1 MTERRSDGVN
11 RLFIVSPSLRPS
23 VASSRCPSVD
33 SFARRKVTSN
43 YRNYDRFFHILEVE
57 NLPDRSYSEERFW
70 FLRRPVQFLADV
82 VVLCGA
88 FFLAYLPALNI
99 QLGDFY
105 FDAAITQLPFV
116 VLVQFS
122 SLFLVGA
129 YSIIWRY
136 VSIEDIKAFLK
147 AALISSIILLAV
159 RFLLTFTQFDR
170 WQVPISV
177 ILIDTALAFGG
188 LLGLRILRRFFYEI
202 SEKRS
207 FTKTK
212 RRIKR
217 KSALLVGAGRIG
229 SLAVKDVVGRADAE
243 LDIKGFVDD
252 DRRKKGGSVNGVKV
266 LGTTDDLAR
275 LVDELNVEQV
285 VIAIDQAQGK
295 EIRRILDIC
304 REIPVKAR
312 MLPSP
317 HEIMHGRVQISRVRN
332 VEIEDLLGR
341 EPVELDNENLH
352 EFLSGKTVMVTGA
365 GGSIGAEL
373 VRQIAEFK
381 PKLLVLVERAEFML
395 FQIERELSKDFAE
408 TNFVP
413 LIADVCDEPRMREI
427 FGEYKPQVVFHAAA
441 HKHVPL
447 METNPAEAIKNNVL
461 GTKLLGELAGEFKVK
476 DFVLI
481 STDKAVNP
489 TSVMGAS
496 KRIAE
501 IVLQNLNNI
510 YETNFMAV
518 RFGNVLGSAGSVV
531 PIFREQIRKG
541 EAITVTDKEMT
552 RYFMTIPEASALVLQ
567 AGALGEGGEI
577 FILDMGEP
585 VKILDLAEDMIRLSG
600 LQPYED
606 IDITFSGIRP
616 GEKLFEE
623 LEITG
628 ENLLKTKHPK
638 IFIGKIATYSG
649 EEVGE
654 IVENFGQAVREN
666 DKAKIRQLFNHFLPE
681 ATIEE
686 IKPPQIIE
694 TEPKEKSAVA
704 LGTQQKDSLAQV

>member
-1 MTERRSDGVN
+1 M
-11 RLFIVSPSLRPS
+11 
-23 VASSRCPSVD
+23 
-33 SFARRKVTSN
+33 
-43 YRNYDRFFHILEVE
+43 
-57 NLPDRSYSEERFW
+57 
-70 FLRRPVQFLADV
+70 RRPVQFISDV
-82 VVLCGA
+82 VVLCAA
-88 FFLAYLPALNI
+88 FFIAYLPGLNV

-116 VLVQFS
+116 VFIQFS

-147 AALISSIILLAV
+147 AAVISSVILLSV
-159 RFLLTFTQFDR
+159 RFLLTFTQFNR
-170 WQVPISV
+170 WQVPVSV

-188 LLGLRILRRFFYEI
+188 RLGLRILRRFAYEFG
-202 SEKRS
+202 EKRT

-212 RRIKR
+212 KRIKR

-229 SLAVKDVVGRADAE
+229 SLAVKDVMGRADAE

-252 DRRKKGGSVNGVKV
+252 DRNKKGGSVNGVKV
-266 LGTTDDLAR
+266 LGTTNDLAR
-275 LVDELNVEQV
+275 LVDELNIEQV

-295 EIRRILDIC
+295 EVRRILDVC

-317 HEIMHGRVQISRVRN
+317 HEIMHGRVQVSRIRD

-341 EPVELDNENLH
+341 EPVELDDENLH
-352 EFLSGKTVMVTGA
+352 EFLSDKTVLVTGA
-365 GGSIGAEL
+365 GGSIGSEL
-373 VRQIAEFK
+373 VRQIAEFD
-381 PKLLVLVERAEFML
+381 PKLLILVERAEYMM
-395 FQIERELSKDFAE
+395 FQIERELTKDYEE
-408 TNFVP
+408 TNFLP

-427 FGEYKPQVVFHAAA
+427 FGEYEPQVVFHAAA

-447 METNPAEAIKNNVL
+447 MEINPAEAIKNNAL
-461 GTKLLGELAGEFKVK
+461 GTKLLGEIAGEFNVK

-510 YETNFMAV
+510 YETRFMAV

-541 EAITVTDKEMT
+541 EAITVTDAEMT

-567 AGALGEGGEI
+567 AGALGTGGEI

-600 LQPYED
+600 LEPYED

-628 ENLLKTKHPK
+628 EDLLKTKHPK

-654 IVENFGQAVREN
+654 IVSGFSQAVREN
-666 DKAKIRQLFNHFLPE
+666 DKAKIRRLFNHFLPE
-681 ATIEE
+681 AKITETTSAE
-686 IKPPQIIE
+686 IIE
-694 TEPKEKSAVA
+694 IEPKNEKFLTQPSN
-704 LGTQQKDSLAQV
+704 LGLAEK

>member
-1 MTERRSDGVN
+1 MIQLFSHTVA
-11 RLFIVSPSLRPS
+11 RLLLPPPISLPF
-23 VASSRCPSVD
+23 D
-33 SFARRKVTSN
+33 SFALLNVTSDYRYYTCLFHNRKVKKLAGKN
-43 YRNYDRFFHILEVE
+43 AIVE
-57 NLPDRSYSEERFW
+57 HFW

-88 FFLAYLPALNI
+88 FFLAYLPTLNI
-99 QLGDFY
+99 TLGDFY
-105 FDAAITQLPFV
+105 FDAALNQLPFV
-116 VLVQFS
+116 VFVQFS

-136 VSIEDIKAFLK
+136 VSFEDIKVFLK
-147 AALISSIILLAV
+147 AALISIVILLAV
-159 RFLLTFTQFDR
+159 RFSLTFTQFDR

-177 ILIDTALAFGG
+177 ILIDAALAFGG
-188 LLGLRILRRFFYEI
+188 LLGLRILRRSAYEI
-202 SEKRS
+202 VEKRN
-207 FTKTK
+207 FTGVK

-229 SLAVKDVVGRADAE
+229 SLAVKDVSGRADAE

-275 LVDELNVEQV
+275 LVDELHVEQV
-285 VIAIDQAQGK
+285 VIAIDGAQGK
-295 EIRRILDIC
+295 EIRRILNIC

-312 MLPSP
+312 ILPSL
-317 HEIMHGRVQISRVRN
+317 HEIMHGRVQVSRIRD

-341 EPVELDNENLH
+341 ETVQLDNENLH
-352 EFLSGKTVMVTGA
+352 EFLGSKTVMVTGA

-373 VRQIAEFK
+373 VRQIAEFN
-381 PKLLVLVERAEFML
+381 PKLLVLIERAEFML
-395 FQIERELSKDFAE
+395 FNIERELVKDFPE

-413 LIADVCDEPRMREI
+413 LIADIGDEPRMREI
-427 FGEYKPQVVFHAAA
+427 FTEFSPLVIFHAAA

-447 METNPAEAIKNNVL
+447 MEINPTEAIKNNVFA
-461 GTKLLGELAGEFKVK
+461 TKIIGELAGEFKVK

-501 IVLQNLNNI
+501 IVLQSLNQK
-510 YETNFMAV
+510 YETRFMAV

-552 RYFMTIPEASALVLQ
+552 RYFMTIPEASQLVLQ

-577 FILDMGEP
+577 FILNMGKP

-606 IDITFSGIRP
+606 IDIVFSGIRP

-628 ENLLKTKHPK
+628 ENLLKTQHPK
-638 IFIGKIATYSG
+638 IFIGKIAAYSS
-649 EEVGE
+649 EEVGQ
-654 IVENFGQAVREN
+654 IVNNFTQAVREN
-666 DKAKIRQLFNHFLPE
+666 DKAKIRSLFNHFLPE
-681 ATIEE
+681 AKIEE
-686 IKPPQIIE
+686 IKSAEIIE
-694 TEPKEKSAVA
+694 AEPKEEKSAVA
-704 LGTQQKDSLAQV
+704 VASRQKDSLAQI